1 MTPASLLEHAFI
13 KHVAVGLIATVSN
26 YAMLMVLLW
35 FSGEHYI
42 FWSALVAN
50 LTGTVVAFGGNYL
63 WVHQSGRKFSTSFML
78 FVAAYSALAVA
89 RSAALTGFYSYI
101 LANVTVVFLIVTA
114 ITAIMT
120 YNINKRLVFS
130 VRR

>member
-1 MTPASLLEHAFI
+1 MTPASILEHAFTR
-13 KHVAVGLIATVSN
+13 HVAVGLIATVSN

-35 FSGEHYI
+35 YFGEPYI

-63 WVHQSGRKFSTSFML
+63 WVHQSGRSFSTSLML
-78 FVAAYSALAVA
+78 FIAAYSTLAVA
-89 RSAALTGFYSYI
+89 SSAALAGFYSYI
-101 LANVTVVFLIVTA
+101 LANASVGFLIVTA
-114 ITAIMT
+114 VTAIMT

-130 VRR
+130 VRP